1 MAGQQMQQT
10 VLGKINFASQ
20 KTLKRIVWKN
30 IAEAISLWVV
40 LQTHLPD
47 EYNTVLWQ
55 TGRKAEDEQ
64 SSQELTTYQ
73 S

>member
-47 EYNTVLWQ
+47 EYNTVYGKLE
-55 TGRKAEDEQ
+55 GRPKMN
-64 SSQELTTYQ
+64 S
-73 S
+73 